1 MFFGSYFALLRGGQ
15 MHIQCAMDFSAVSDV
30 GLHLTLAYCLWYC
43 SSPYVR
49 ALSLYHEIHA
59 VGVFCIGDLF
69 HCGTTHMI
77 ARLEPDVA
85 RLELLR
91 ESKLCEPEN
100 MHVKMTTLS
109 VCSCDLCA

>member
-1 MFFGSYFALLRGGQ
+1 

-59 VGVFCIGDLF
+59 VGVFCIGDLL

-91 ESKLCEPEN
+91 LLMCRWGCVELC
-100 MHVKMTTLS
+100 HSDSLCLIS
-109 VCSCDLCA
+109 QSYGVCSCINIATT